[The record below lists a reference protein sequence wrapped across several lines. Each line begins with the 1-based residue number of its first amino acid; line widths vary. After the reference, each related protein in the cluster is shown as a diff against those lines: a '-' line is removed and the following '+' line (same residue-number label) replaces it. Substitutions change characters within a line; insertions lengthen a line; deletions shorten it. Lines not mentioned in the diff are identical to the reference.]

1 MRYTFT
7 MFETSGYFEKSSN
20 LSVQNGDFAK
30 GTRMECVAVELVYL
44 PGHFNQV
51 CTVSR
56 RVSFN
61 CLRWLLYTPA
71 NKFLSSNHSLL
82 RCNQTFTLQATLS
95 LISLLQVDLFIFT
108 WIRRIRRFLFTLL
121 VSCWLIRATTNI
133 QFPAK
138 RRWT

>member
-1 MRYTFT
+1 

-51 CTVSR
+51 CT
-56 RVSFN
+56 
-61 CLRWLLYTPA
+61 
-71 NKFLSSNHSLL
+71 
-82 RCNQTFTLQATLS
+82 TFTLQATLS